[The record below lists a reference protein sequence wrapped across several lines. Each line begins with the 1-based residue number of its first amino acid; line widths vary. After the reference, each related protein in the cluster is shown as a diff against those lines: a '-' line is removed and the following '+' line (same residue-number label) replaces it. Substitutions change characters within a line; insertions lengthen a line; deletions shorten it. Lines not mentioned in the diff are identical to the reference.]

1 MVAMLFALGP
11 GLGLLATLASPSPT
25 PQPLNDAWW
34 TGPML
39 AASAGTLPRGHVLV
53 EPYLYDVITP
63 QGHEYGSLTYL
74 LYGVTDR
81 LTAGLSPTA
90 AYTLASTGPSA
101 SGVAWGDT
109 TLIAQYGLTRFQ
121 RASAMPATAVEFEET
136 LPTGRYDNLG
146 NRPSNGIGGGAY
158 TTSLGFNAQTY
169 LWLPN
174 QRIFRLRFDTL
185 ESFSRSVALD
195 GVSVYGTS
203 ANFTGHA
210 DPGNTLL
217 LDAAGEYSATRNW
230 VPALDVTYRYAAN
243 TALVNAAGAVTN
255 LGAQT
260 GFGVAPAI
268 EYNWEPNWGVLL
280 GMRFVLKGRNVT
292 PSTTPAIA
300 INYVH

>member
-1 MVAMLFALGP
+1 MLFALSA
-11 GLGLLATLASPSPT
+11 GLGLAAALSSPSPT

-39 AASAGTLPRGHVLV
+39 AASAATLPRGHALI
-53 EPYLYDVITP
+53 EPYLYDVVTP

-81 LTAGLSPTA
+81 LTVGLTPTA
-90 AYTLASTGPSA
+90 AYTAASTGSSA
-101 SGVAWGDT
+101 SGAAWGDT
-109 TLIAQYGLTRFQ
+109 TLIAQYGLSRFGGV
-121 RASAMPATAVEFEET
+121 SAMPATAVVLEET

-146 NRPSNGIGGGAY
+146 DRPSDGIGGGAY
-158 TTSLGFNAQTY
+158 TTELGVNAQTY

-174 QRIFRLRFDTL
+174 RRIFRLRLDTSF
-185 ESFSRSVALD
+185 SFSRIVPLR
-195 GVSVYGTS
+195 GVSVYGTG
-203 ANFTGHA
+203 ANFSGHA
-210 DPGNTLL
+210 NPGNALL
-217 LDAAGEYSATRNW
+217 IDAAGEYSATRNW

-243 TALVNAAGAVTN
+243 TALVSAAGAVTN

-268 EYNWEPNWGVLL
+268 EYNWAANWGVLL
-280 GMRFVLKGRNVT
+280 GTRFALKGRNVS

>member
-1 MVAMLFALGP
+1 MDQMLFVLGA
-11 GLGLLATLASPSPT
+11 GLGLLATLSSPSPT

-39 AASAGTLPRGHVLV
+39 AASAATLPRGHALV
-53 EPYLYDVITP
+53 EPYLYDVISP

-81 LTAGLSPTA
+81 LTVGLTPTA

-101 SGVAWGDT
+101 SDAAWGDT
-109 TLIAQYGLTRFQ
+109 TLIAQYGLSRFQ
-121 RASAMPATAVEFEET
+121 RASAMPATAVVLEET

-146 NRPSNGIGGGAY
+146 DRPSNGIGGGAY
-158 TTSLGFNAQTY
+158 TTSLGVYAQTY

-174 QRIFRLRFDTL
+174 RRIFRLRLDTL
-185 ESFSRSVALD
+185 ASFSGSAALE
-195 GVSVYGTS
+195 GVSVYGTG
-203 ANFTGHA
+203 ANFSGHA
-210 DPGNTLL
+210 NPGNTLL
-217 LDAAGEYSATRNW
+217 IDAAGEYSATRNW

-255 LGAQT
+255 LGTQT

-268 EYNWEPNWGVLL
+268 EYNWKPNWGVLL
-280 GMRFVLKGRNVT
+280 GTRFVLKGRNVT